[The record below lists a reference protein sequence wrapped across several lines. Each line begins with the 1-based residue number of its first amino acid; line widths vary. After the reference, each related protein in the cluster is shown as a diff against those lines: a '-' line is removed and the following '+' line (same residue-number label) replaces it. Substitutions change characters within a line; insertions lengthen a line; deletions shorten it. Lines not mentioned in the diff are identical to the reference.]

1 MNNIFISSSFR
12 DMQAERDMLRYIV
25 LPEINVF
32 LRKNYGQDTNI
43 IDLRWGIDT
52 SSESEGAISKTI
64 IQTCLLEIENCK
76 PFMIVLLGDRYGSIA
91 DKTLVARL
99 CEHDD
104 SFDNLRDDIG
114 ITELEIRICSL
125 FRFSSPE
132 SQSGFTWVY
141 PS

>member
-52 SSESEGAISKTI
+52 SSESEEAISKTI
-64 IQTCLLEIENCK
+64 IQITSSNTRT
-76 PFMIVLLGDRYGSIA
+76 VLKHYLQ
-91 DKTLVARL
+91 K
-99 CEHDD
+99 
-104 SFDNLRDDIG
+104 
-114 ITELEIRICSL
+114 
-125 FRFSSPE
+125 
-132 SQSGFTWVY
+132 Q
-141 PS
+141 